1 MNVFRSHVYRSL
13 IDKKTTM
20 KRYLFF
26 LFVFA
31 AATTIA
37 QPPVERNSAVT
48 NTVEEAPALLKEVEE
63 EERSQTKAK
72 QSGNQFYELHQ
83 QANSLPAQKNPT
95 ALQQRKMNDFV
106 ERNRQEDASGFE
118 YNLSVFMAGN
128 YDLSKKDFLEN
139 AKAIQPKNQHVLIQ
153 SVGVSYI
160 LNDQT
165 TLIADLKELTKQG
178 VWNTDDF
185 SYAKDVLASVP
196 SNGILITH
204 GINDSYPIIHLQ
216 RIEKYRSDV
225 RVIPMHLLQSNAFRQ
240 QLSNEDLSVSETS
253 QINAEYLK
261 ELCAENQTSAIY
273 LSLTIPQTYFAS
285 IERQLYPVGLTF
297 RYANTA
303 FQNSELNTKLW
314 TALNKGVIA
323 KNKSQMGKQLSTNYL
338 PLLLNLYTYYKAEN
352 NTKLVGEVKN
362 SIRQIGE
369 NIGNTNLMK
378 ELGVN
383 E

>member
-1 MNVFRSHVYRSL
+1 M
-13 IDKKTTM
+13 KK
-20 KRYLFF
+20 YLFF

-31 AATTIA
+31 TATTIA
-37 QPPVERNSAVT
+37 QPPVERNNAVT
-48 NTVEEAPALLKEVEE
+48 NTVEEAPVLKETREVSPSHTE
-63 EERSQTKAK
+63 SK
-72 QSGNQFYELHQ
+72 QAVNEFYELHQ

-106 ERNRQEDASGFE
+106 ETNRQEDASGFE
-118 YNLSVFMAGN
+118 YNLSVFMSGN
-128 YDLSKKDFLEN
+128 YDLSKKDFLEK
-139 AKAIQPKNQHVLIQ
+139 AKAIHPKNQHVLLQ
-153 SVGVSYI
+153 SAGVSYI

-165 TLIADLKELTKQG
+165 TLIADLKELTKQN

-185 SYAKDVLASVP
+185 SYAKDVLTSVP

-216 RIEKYRSDV
+216 RIEKYRADV

-240 QLSNEDLSVSETS
+240 QLSNEDFSVSQTS
-253 QINAEYLK
+253 QINAAYLK
-261 ELCAENQTSAIY
+261 ELCLQNQQSAIY
-273 LSLTIPQTYFAS
+273 LSLTIPLAYFS
-285 IERQLYPVGLTF
+285 DIERQLYPVGLTF

-303 FQNSELNTKLW
+303 FQNSELNTRLW
-314 TALNKGVIA
+314 TGLNKGVIT
-323 KNKSQMGKQLSTNYL
+323 KNKSQIGKQLSANYL
-338 PLLLNLYTYYKAEN
+338 PFLLNLYTYYKAEN
-352 NTKLVGEVKN
+352 NAKLVGEVKH
-362 SIRQIGE
+362 SIRQVGE

>member
-20 KRYLFF
+20 KKYLFF
-26 LFVFA
+26 LFMFA
-31 AATTIA
+31 TATVIA
-37 QPPVERNSAVT
+37 QPPVERNNAVT
-48 NTVEEAPALLKEVEE
+48 NTAEETPALLKEVGE
-63 EERSQTKAK
+63 SAPPQTAEKK
-72 QSGNQFYELHQ
+72 SGNEFYELHQ

-95 ALQQRKMNDFV
+95 ALQQRRMNDFV
-106 ERNRQEDASGFE
+106 ERNRQEDASGFD

-128 YDLSKKDFLEN
+128 YDLSKKDFLEK
-139 AKAIQPKNQHVLIQ
+139 AKAIQPKNQHVLVQ

-165 TLIADLKELTKQG
+165 TLITDLKELTKQG

-185 SYAKDVLASVP
+185 SYAKDVLASIP

-225 RVIPMHLLQSNAFRQ
+225 RVIPMHLLQCNTFRQ
-240 QLSNEDLSVSETS
+240 QLSNEGLDVSGTS
-253 QINAEYLK
+253 QVNAEYLK
-261 ELCAENQTSAIY
+261 ELCAQNQSSAIY
-273 LSLTIPQTYFAS
+273 LSLTIPQDYFTS
-285 IERQLYPVGLTF
+285 IEQQLYPVGLTF

-303 FQNSELNTKLW
+303 FQNSEQNTKLW
-314 TALNKGVIA
+314 TALNKGVIT
-323 KNKSQMGKQLSTNYL
+323 KNKSQTGKQLSANYL
-338 PLLLNLYTYYKAEN
+338 PFLLNLYTYYKAEN
-352 NTKLVGEVKN
+352 NMKLVGEVKN
-362 SIRQIGE
+362 SIRQIGA
-369 NIGNTNLMK
+369 NIGNANLMK

>member
-1 MNVFRSHVYRSL
+1 
-13 IDKKTTM
+13 M

-26 LFVFA
+26 LFLFV
-31 AATTIA
+31 AATAIA

-48 NTVEEAPALLKEVEE
+48 NAVEEVPALKEVEVRE
-63 EERSQTKAK
+63 TAPHQTTK
-72 QSGNQFYELHQ
+72 QSGNEFYELHQ

-95 ALQQRKMNDFV
+95 VQQQRKMNDFV
-106 ERNRQEDASGFE
+106 EKNRQEDASGFD

-128 YDLSKKDFLEN
+128 YDLSKKEFLER
-139 AKAIQPKNQHVLIQ
+139 AKVLQPKNQSALLQ

-160 LNDQT
+160 LNDQS
-165 TLIADLKELTKQG
+165 TLLTDLKELTKQN

-185 SYAKDVLASVP
+185 SYAKDVLTSIPA
-196 SNGILITH
+196 NGILITH

-225 RVIPMHLLQSNAFRQ
+225 RVIPMHLLQSSAFRQ
-240 QLSNEDLSVSETS
+240 QLSNEDLSVPETN
-253 QINAEYLK
+253 QVNAQYLK
-261 ELCAENQTSAIY
+261 EFCTLNQRSAIY
-273 LSLTIPQTYFAS
+273 LSLTIPQAYFAD

-297 RYANTA
+297 RYSAA
-303 FQNSELNTKLW
+303 VFQNSELNTKLW
-314 TALNKGVIA
+314 TSMNKGVIA
-323 KNKSQMGKQLSTNYL
+323 KNKSQIGKQLSANYL
-338 PLLLNLYTYYKAEN
+338 PVLLNLYSYYKAEN
-352 NTKLVGEVKN
+352 NVKLVGDVKN

-369 NIGNTNLMK
+369 NIGNTNLMS